1 VTVTLLDQLGYR
13 VLRAENAAEALETL
27 RDEATIDLVFSDI
40 VMPGGMNGI
49 HLAQEVSE
57 HHPAIRVLLT
67 TGYSEMAAAAE
78 TRYRI
83 LRKPFEVSGLERAVR
98 DAMTAPSGPAGRR
111 AAGGAA
117 S

>member
-1 VTVTLLDQLGYR
+1 MTPCGMERPTGGLHR
-13 VLRAENAAEALETL
+13 RALRA
-27 RDEATIDLVFSDI
+27 
-40 VMPGGMNGI
+40 
-49 HLAQEVSE
+49 HEVSE